1 MNDFDKFTKLKVLI
15 NYISVMKFYYSV
27 FFVLVVNFT
36 FAQESVVFEEPING
50 PKIVFSEE
58 KHEFGDIIQ
67 GDVIE
72 HIFEFSNGGNSP
84 LILQDVKT
92 TCGCTVPEW
101 PRTPLA
107 PGATA
112 ELKVKFNSAGKIG
125 IQNKV
130 ITIISNATNQTS
142 RVMIVTNVNP
152 KS

>member
-1 MNDFDKFTKLKVLI
+1 
-15 NYISVMKFYYSV
+15 MKFCCSV
-27 FFVLVVNFT
+27 LFVCFFGT
-36 FAQESVVFEEPING
+36 AFAQEPAVFEEPTNG

-58 KHEFGDIIQ
+58 RHEFGDIIQ

-72 HIFEFSNGGNSP
+72 HVFEFTNSGNAP
-84 LILQDVKT
+84 LVLQDVKT

-130 ITIISNATNQTS
+130 ITVISNATNQTS

>member
-1 MNDFDKFTKLKVLI
+1 MLVKKFYCSILFVLI
-15 NYISVMKFYYSV
+15 VGT
-27 FFVLVVNFT
+27 L
-36 FAQESVVFEEPING
+36 FAQESAVFEEPKNG
-50 PKIVFSEE
+50 PKIVFSEDR
-58 KHEFGDIIQ
+58 HEFGDIIQ

-72 HIFEFSNGGNSP
+72 HVFEFTNSRNAP
-84 LILQDVKT
+84 LVLQDVKT

-130 ITIISNATNQTS
+130 ITVISNATNQTS
-142 RVMIVTNVNP
+142 RVMIVTNVNS

>member
-1 MNDFDKFTKLKVLI
+1 MKYYCSILFVFILI
-15 NYISVMKFYYSV
+15 SAY
-27 FFVLVVNFT
+27 
-36 FAQESVVFEEPING
+36 AQEPLVFEEPING
-50 PKIVFSEE
+50 PKIVFLED
-58 KHEFGDIIQ
+58 KYEFGDIIQ

-72 HIFEFSNGGNSP
+72 HVFEFKNSGNAP

-101 PRTPLA
+101 PRAPLP

-112 ELKVKFNSAGKIG
+112 ELRVKFNSTGKVG

-130 ITIISNATNQTS
+130 ITVISNATNQTS

>member
-1 MNDFDKFTKLKVLI
+1 M
-15 NYISVMKFYYSV
+15 SAMKFCCSV
-27 FFVLVVNFT
+27 LFVCFLGT
-36 FAQESVVFEEPING
+36 AFAQEPAVFEEPTNG

-58 KHEFGDIIQ
+58 RHEFGDIIQ

-72 HIFEFSNGGNSP
+72 HVFEFTNSGNAP
-84 LILQDVKT
+84 LVLQDVKT

-130 ITIISNATNQTS
+130 ITVVSNATNQTS

>member
-1 MNDFDKFTKLKVLI
+1 MLVKKFYCSILFVLI
-15 NYISVMKFYYSV
+15 VGT
-27 FFVLVVNFT
+27 L
-36 FAQESVVFEEPING
+36 FAQESAVFEEPKNG
-50 PKIVFSEE
+50 PKIVFSEDR
-58 KHEFGDIIQ
+58 HEFGDIIQ

-72 HIFEFSNGGNSP
+72 HVFEFTNSGNAP
-84 LILQDVKT
+84 LVLQDVKT

-101 PRTPLA
+101 PRSPLA

-130 ITIISNATNQTS
+130 ITVISNATNQTS

>member
-1 MNDFDKFTKLKVLI
+1 M
-15 NYISVMKFYYSV
+15 SAMKFCCSV
-27 FFVLVVNFT
+27 LFVWFVGT
-36 FAQESVVFEEPING
+36 AFAQEPTVFEEPVNG
-50 PKIVFSEE
+50 PKIVFSEDR
-58 KHEFGDIIQ
+58 HEFGDIIQ

-72 HIFEFSNGGNSP
+72 HVFEFTNSGNAP
-84 LILQDVKT
+84 LVLQDVKT
-92 TCGCTVPEW
+92 TYGCTVLEW

-130 ITIISNATNQTS
+130 ITVISNATNQTS

>member
-1 MNDFDKFTKLKVLI
+1 MLVKKFYCSILFVLI
-15 NYISVMKFYYSV
+15 VGT
-27 FFVLVVNFT
+27 L
-36 FAQESVVFEEPING
+36 FAQESAVFEEPKNG
-50 PKIVFSEE
+50 PKIVFSEDR
-58 KHEFGDIIQ
+58 HEFGDIIQ

-72 HIFEFSNGGNSP
+72 HVFEFTNSGNAP
-84 LILQDVKT
+84 LVLQDVKT

-130 ITIISNATNQTS
+130 ITVISNATNQTS
-142 RVMIVTNVNP
+142 RVMIVTNVNS

>member
-1 MNDFDKFTKLKVLI
+1 
-15 NYISVMKFYYSV
+15 MKFCCS
-27 FFVLVVNFT
+27 FLFVLFVGT
-36 FAQESVVFEEPING
+36 AFAQESAVFEEPVNG
-50 PKIVFSEE
+50 PKIVFSEDRY
-58 KHEFGDIIQ
+58 EFGDIIQ
-67 GDVIE
+67 GDIIE
-72 HIFEFSNGGNSP
+72 HVFEFTNSGNAP
-84 LILQDVKT
+84 LVLQDVKT

-101 PRTPLA
+101 PRIPLA

-130 ITIISNATNQTS
+130 ITVISNATNQTS

>member
-1 MNDFDKFTKLKVLI
+1 M
-15 NYISVMKFYYSV
+15 
-27 FFVLVVNFT
+27 
-36 FAQESVVFEEPING
+36 
-50 PKIVFSEE
+50 FSEDR
-58 KHEFGDIIQ
+58 HEFGDIIQ

-72 HIFEFSNGGNSP
+72 HVFEFTNSGNAP
-84 LILQDVKT
+84 LVLQDVKT

-130 ITIISNATNQTS
+130 ITVVSNATNQTS

>member
-1 MNDFDKFTKLKVLI
+1 
-15 NYISVMKFYYSV
+15 MKYYCSIL
-27 FFVLVVNFT
+27 FVYMLGSA
-36 FAQESVVFEEPING
+36 FAQEPIVFEEPTNG
-50 PKIVFSEE
+50 PKIVFLED
-58 KHEFGDIIQ
+58 KYEFGDIIQ

-72 HIFEFSNGGNSP
+72 HVFEFKNSGNAP

-101 PRTPLA
+101 PRAPLP

-112 ELKVKFNSAGKIG
+112 ELKVKFNSAGKVG

-130 ITIISNATNQTS
+130 ITVISNATNQTS
-142 RVMIVTNVNP
+142 RVMIMTNVNP

>member
-1 MNDFDKFTKLKVLI
+1 MRYYCSLLFV
-15 NYISVMKFYYSV
+15 YIFSSA
-27 FFVLVVNFT
+27 
-36 FAQESVVFEEPING
+36 FAQEQFVFEEPING
-50 PKIVFSEE
+50 PKILFFED
-58 KHEFGDIIQ
+58 KYEFGDIIQ

-72 HIFEFSNGGNSP
+72 HVFEFKNSGNAP

-101 PRTPLA
+101 PRAPLP

-112 ELKVKFNSAGKIG
+112 ELRVKFNSTGKVG

-130 ITIISNATNQTS
+130 ITVISNATNQTS

>member
-1 MNDFDKFTKLKVLI
+1 MLVKKFYCSILFVLI
-15 NYISVMKFYYSV
+15 VGT
-27 FFVLVVNFT
+27 L
-36 FAQESVVFEEPING
+36 FAQEPAVFEEPKNG
-50 PKIVFSEE
+50 PKIVFSEDR
-58 KHEFGDIIQ
+58 HEFGDIIQ

-72 HIFEFSNGGNSP
+72 HVFEFTNSGNAP
-84 LILQDVKT
+84 LVLQDVKT

-107 PGATA
+107 PGSTA

-130 ITIISNATNQTS
+130 ITVISNATNQTS

>member
-1 MNDFDKFTKLKVLI
+1 
-15 NYISVMKFYYSV
+15 MKYFCSIL
-27 FFVLVVNFT
+27 FVLVLSFA
-36 FAQESVVFEEPING
+36 FAQEPVVFEKPING
-50 PKIVFSEE
+50 PKIVFFED
-58 KHEFGDIIQ
+58 KYEFGDIIQ

-72 HIFEFSNGGNSP
+72 HIFQFKNSGNAP

-101 PRTPLA
+101 PRTPLP
-107 PGATA
+107 PGETA
-112 ELKVKFNSAGKIG
+112 ELRVKFNSAGKVG

-130 ITIISNATNQTS
+130 ITVISNATNQTS

>member
-1 MNDFDKFTKLKVLI
+1 MKYYCSILFV
-15 NYISVMKFYYSV
+15 YILSSAH
-27 FFVLVVNFT
+27 
-36 FAQESVVFEEPING
+36 AQEPLVFEEPING
-50 PKIVFSEE
+50 PKIVFLED
-58 KHEFGDIIQ
+58 KYEFGDIIL

-72 HIFEFSNGGNSP
+72 LIFEFKNSGNAP

-101 PRTPLA
+101 PRAPLP

-112 ELKVKFNSAGKIG
+112 ELRVKFNSAGKVG

-130 ITIISNATNQTS
+130 ITVISNATNQTS

>member
-1 MNDFDKFTKLKVLI
+1 MKFCCSFLCVLI
-15 NYISVMKFYYSV
+15 SSCA
-27 FFVLVVNFT
+27 
-36 FAQESVVFEEPING
+36 FAQEPAVFEEPIKG
-50 PKIVFSEE
+50 PKIVFSEN
-58 KHEFGDIIQ
+58 KYEFGDIIQ

-72 HIFEFSNGGNSP
+72 HIFEFKNSGNSP

-101 PRTPLA
+101 PRAPLP

-130 ITIISNATNQTS
+130 ITVISNATNQTT

>member
-1 MNDFDKFTKLKVLI
+1 MLVKKFYCSILFVLI
-15 NYISVMKFYYSV
+15 VGT
-27 FFVLVVNFT
+27 L
-36 FAQESVVFEEPING
+36 FAQEPAVFEEPING
-50 PKIVFSEE
+50 PKIVFSEDRY
-58 KHEFGDIIQ
+58 EFGDIIQ
-67 GDVIE
+67 GDIIE
-72 HIFEFSNGGNSP
+72 HVFEFTNSGNAP
-84 LILQDVKT
+84 LVLQDVKT

-101 PRTPLA
+101 PRSPLA

-130 ITIISNATNQTS
+130 ITVISNATNQTS

>member
-1 MNDFDKFTKLKVLI
+1 MKFCCSILFVLI
-15 NYISVMKFYYSV
+15 LSCA
-27 FFVLVVNFT
+27 
-36 FAQESVVFEEPING
+36 FAQEPAVFEEPIKG

-58 KHEFGDIIQ
+58 KYEFGDIIQ

-72 HIFEFSNGGNSP
+72 HIFEFKNSGNSP

-101 PRTPLA
+101 PRAPLP

-130 ITIISNATNQTS
+130 ITVISNATNQTT

>member
-1 MNDFDKFTKLKVLI
+1 MKYYCSILFVLI
-15 NYISVMKFYYSV
+15 LSSA
-27 FFVLVVNFT
+27 

-50 PKIVFSEE
+50 PKIVFLEE
-58 KHEFGDIIQ
+58 KYEFGDIIQ

-72 HIFEFSNGGNSP
+72 HVFEFKNSGNAP

-101 PRTPLA
+101 PRAPLP

-112 ELKVKFNSAGKIG
+112 ELRVKFNSAGKVG

-130 ITIISNATNQTS
+130 ITVISNATNQTS

>member
-1 MNDFDKFTKLKVLI
+1 M
-15 NYISVMKFYYSV
+15 
-27 FFVLVVNFT
+27 FVGT
-36 FAQESVVFEEPING
+36 AFAQESAVFEEPVNG
-50 PKIVFSEE
+50 PKIVFSEDRY
-58 KHEFGDIIQ
+58 EFGDIIQ
-67 GDVIE
+67 GDIIE
-72 HIFEFSNGGNSP
+72 HVFEFTNSGNAP
-84 LILQDVKT
+84 LVLQDVKT

-101 PRTPLA
+101 PRIPLA

-130 ITIISNATNQTS
+130 ITVISNATNQTS

>member
-1 MNDFDKFTKLKVLI
+1 MKFCYSILFVLI
-15 NYISVMKFYYSV
+15 VGSA
-27 FFVLVVNFT
+27 
-36 FAQESVVFEEPING
+36 FAQEAAVFEEPTNG

-58 KHEFGDIIQ
+58 RHEFGDIIQ
-67 GDVIE
+67 GEVIE
-72 HIFEFSNGGNSP
+72 HVFEFTNDGNAP
-84 LILQDVKT
+84 LVLQDVKT

-107 PGATA
+107 PGSTA

-130 ITIISNATNQTS
+130 ITVISNATNQTS

>member
-1 MNDFDKFTKLKVLI
+1 MKCMLVQKFYCSILFVLI
-15 NYISVMKFYYSV
+15 LGTV
-27 FFVLVVNFT
+27 
-36 FAQESVVFEEPING
+36 FAQEPPVFEEPING
-50 PKIVFSEE
+50 PKIVFSENRY
-58 KHEFGDIIQ
+58 EFGDIIQ
-67 GDVIE
+67 GDIIE
-72 HIFEFSNGGNSP
+72 HVFEFTNSGNAP
-84 LILQDVKT
+84 LVLQDVKT

-130 ITIISNATNQTS
+130 ITVISNATNQTS